1 MKSANNDFSWRF
13 LGTTKMK
20 TIKMF
25 EKILDGTIYCPEEV
39 CRNGTLQIELR
50 DRNTLT

>member
-1 MKSANNDFSWRF
+1 
-13 LGTTKMK
+13 MK

-25 EKILDGTIYCPEEV
+25 EKILDGIYCPEEV

-50 DRNTLT
+50 NRNTLT